1 LGEKKTGRN
10 GILVLSISGNLQE
23 MMVVISSF
31 FFLSVSE
38 IGIML

>member
-1 LGEKKTGRN
+1 LGEKKTGKN

-23 MMVVISSF
+23 MMVVISSL
-31 FFLSVSE
+31 FLSVSE